1 MKKLIKAFLFISLIA
16 VTAVAF
22 TACGDSEVKGNTYK
36 FSDAEISFA
45 DGVTDEI
52 KTEVNEYI
60 AEMKEASKGATIV
73 FKEDGTVETKQGEN
87 TSTFQY
93 TQDGETVTITK
104 DGETV
109 MTLKA
114 DGSRIIQEQTEEGV
128 GTIKMI
134 YKK

>member
-1 MKKLIKAFLFISLIA
+1 
-16 VTAVAF
+16 
-22 TACGDSEVKGNTYK
+22 
-36 FSDAEISFA
+36 
-45 DGVTDEI
+45 
-52 KTEVNEYI
+52 
-60 AEMKEASKGATIV
+60 MKEASKGATIV

-114 DGSRIIQEQTEEGV
+114 NGSRIIQEQTEEGV